1 MKESRINFRTTQMNL
16 LSAKDQIDIKESKN
30 ALLSRSITRKINEE
44 KKKTKTDNSQILDR
58 EKDNQNLKEQI
69 NKLQSDITDLKHVK
83 KGLVTK
89 IEDEKKATIKIK
101 EETKMEEIRLTLLKE
116 QNEDESKSIKLKNSE
131 MSELKIK
138 QKIFEQGSQ
147 SREEKSANLKNE
159 LEKEEVALR
168 KSTRTQ
174 QALDEKSKRFADLEF
189 YLLYNL
195 F

>member
-1 MKESRINFRTTQMNL
+1 
-16 LSAKDQIDIKESKN
+16 
-30 ALLSRSITRKINEE
+30 
-44 KKKTKTDNSQILDR
+44 
-58 EKDNQNLKEQI
+58 
-69 NKLQSDITDLKHVK
+69 
-83 KGLVTK
+83 
-89 IEDEKKATIKIK
+89 
-101 EETKMEEIRLTLLKE
+101 MEEIRLTLLKE

-147 SREEKSANLKNE
+147 SREEKNANLKNE
-159 LEKEEVALR
+159 LEEEEVALR